1 MSFSYSPKPVID
13 SSLVLYLDAA
23 NNKSYVSGSTT
34 WNDLSTNANKGIL
47 ANGPVYNSSNSG
59 CILFDGTD
67 DFVNLGTIPQI
78 APSTGDFTF
87 DFWINPTNWNATY
100 APIFTTTITNGL
112 WIGKLAS
119 TFVLR
124 TYNVADDLVYGTLP
138 TVNVWTNV
146 VIRRSGSTA
155 NIYYNTVSVV
165 SGTVTRNY
173 VQGVS
178 EISRDGTTNVFSGKI
193 SSIKYYNRA
202 LTTAEMLQNYNTLK
216 SRFGK

>member
-1 MSFSYSPKPVID
+1 MAGKILNKIVTD
-13 SSLVLYLDAA
+13 GLVFNVDAA
-23 NNKSYVSGSTT
+23 NPKSFISGSTV
-34 WNDLSTNANKGIL
+34 WNDLSTNANKGTL
-47 ANGPVYNSSNSG
+47 VNGPVYNSSNSG

-78 APSTGDFTF
+78 TPGTGDFTF

-100 APIFTTTITNGL
+100 GPIFTTIITNGF
-112 WIGKLAS
+112 WIGKNA
-119 TFVLR
+119 TNFVLR
-124 TYNVADDLVYGTLP
+124 AYNVADDLQYATFP

-146 VIRRSGSTA
+146 VIRRSGTSA
-155 NIYYNTVSVV
+155 NIYYNNVSVV

-216 SRFGK
+216 KRFGL

>member
-1 MSFSYSPKPVID
+1 MSGTIIPKMITNG
-13 SSLVLYLDAA
+13 LVLYLDAA
-23 NNKSYVSGSTT
+23 NSKSFVSGSTV
-34 WNDLSTNANKGIL
+34 WNDLSKNGYAGTLI
-47 ANGPVYNSSNSG
+47 NGPVYNSDNSG
-59 CILFDGTD
+59 CILFDGSD
-67 DFVNLGTIPQI
+67 DFVTLGTIPAI

-87 DFWINPTNWNATY
+87 DFWIKPTNWNALY
-100 APIFTTTITNGL
+100 GPIFTTTVTNGL

-146 VIRRSGSTA
+146 IIRRSGSTA

-178 EISRDGTTNVFSGKI
+178 EISRDGTTNVFNGRI
-193 SSIKYYNRA
+193 SNIKYYNRA
-202 LTTAEMLQNYNTLK
+202 LTTQEVQQNYNAMK
-216 SRFGK
+216 KRFGL